1 MEVDLISPLTSLN
14 KTIMNTT
21 YVILNTTEVK
31 NEDGEAL
38 IDFSQLA
45 NRNVDMLRYS
55 KDGGK
60 ALVKYRGDQPSF
72 LDGKTTYTH
81 AEIMVVLRDTDGD
94 WYTEPD

>member
-1 MEVDLISPLTSLN
+1 MD
-14 KTIMNTT
+14 TT
-21 YVILNTTEVK
+21 YVILNTTEITD
-31 NEDGEAL
+31 EDSV

-45 NRNVDMLRYS
+45 NRNADMLRYS
-55 KDGGK
+55 TDGSK

-94 WYTEPD
+94 WCTHPED

>member
-1 MEVDLISPLTSLN
+1 
-14 KTIMNTT
+14 MNTT

-55 KDGGK
+55 KDGSK
-60 ALVKYRGDQPSF
+60 ALVKYRREDQPSF

>member
-1 MEVDLISPLTSLN
+1 MD
-14 KTIMNTT
+14 TT

-31 NEDGEAL
+31 DEDGEAL
-38 IDFSQLA
+38 IDFGQLA
-45 NRNVDMLRYS
+45 NRNADMLRYS
-55 KDGGK
+55 KDGSK
-60 ALVKYRGDQPSF
+60 ALVKYRGEDQPSF

>member
-1 MEVDLISPLTSLN
+1 
-14 KTIMNTT
+14 MNTT

>member
-1 MEVDLISPLTSLN
+1 
-14 KTIMNTT
+14 MNTT

-31 NEDGEAL
+31 DEDGEVL

-45 NRNVDMLRYS
+45 NRNPDMLRYS
-55 KDGGK
+55 KDGSK
-60 ALVKYRGDQPSF
+60 ALVKYRGEDQPSF
-72 LDGKTTYTH
+72 LNGKTTYTH